1 MAIQSATGY
10 SFNSMQEI
18 KSHSSVLYNERMAIL
33 FYLLDMKNLA
43 LYQQQTIQSI
53 YEVFSIQKQIYKNV
67 RMLLRFNPTVRVTM
81 RLDTKDEGIYT
92 PDIIKHTIEEMIEY
106 CQSNGWTEKRIRILI
121 FELENFETIM
131 KDLLQY
137 FSYFIRPDFKQK
149 PDVDMASERYKEMVD
164 KRTVEELREIM
175 GKNALINLDELS
187 GENIKLKST
196 DNDIE
201 YDPELDGDMDQ
212 YLDSEYDEVEIED
225 DEEERK
231 WL

>member
-1 MAIQSATGY
+1 MANKAAAGY
-10 SFNSMQEI
+10 SFNTMQDI

-43 LYQQQTIQSI
+43 MYQSQSVASI
-53 YEVFSIQKQIYKNV
+53 FEVFAVQKQIYKNV

-187 GENIKLKST
+187 GETIKLFNK
-196 DNDIE
+196 DQDIE
-201 YDPELDGDMDQ
+201 YDPDIDGDMEQ
-212 YLDSEYDEVEIED
+212 YLESEYDDIELE
-225 DEEERK
+225 DEEQK
-231 WL
+231 